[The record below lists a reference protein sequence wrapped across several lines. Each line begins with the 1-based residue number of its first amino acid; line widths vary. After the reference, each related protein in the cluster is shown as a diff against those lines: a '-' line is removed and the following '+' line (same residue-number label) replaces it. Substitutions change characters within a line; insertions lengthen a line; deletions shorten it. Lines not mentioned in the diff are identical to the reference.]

1 MLCGLVAPR
10 RYALPAL
17 LFLAS
22 VLPTQALAQGSAAAR
37 DPLVD
42 AREAKHWIARIHEAA
57 SQRNFQGTF
66 VVMTGGSVSSS
77 RILHFC
83 EGNNQYERIESLDGQ
98 MRQVYRHNDVVHS
111 LWPTHRMAVV
121 ETRYAKSEFPSLL
134 SAGAER
140 IVQSYDVRP
149 RGEGRVAGH
158 EADVLT
164 LQPRDGYRYGYRLW
178 AEKSTGL
185 LLRAE
190 VVDERD
196 TVLEVSAFSDLVIN
210 VKSKPEQVLQPMRR
224 LEGYT
229 VKRPQLEVID
239 LAREGWALRQ
249 APPGFKHV
257 VSVKRLLTKGLRDEP
272 ASAAAPPAVL
282 QTIYSDGLTYVSVF
296 IEPAALDSQ
305 RREALMS
312 LGATQTLVHRVG
324 DSWLTVIGDVPALT
338 LRAFAGAM
346 EPRR

>member
-1 MLCGLVAPR
+1 MLRGLADPR
-10 RYALPAL
+10 RFALPVL
-17 LFLAS
+17 LFMAS
-22 VLPTQALAQGSAAAR
+22 VLPPQAFAQAGATAR

-42 AREAKHWIARIHEAA
+42 AREARHWIARIHDAA

-77 RILHFC
+77 RIFHFC
-83 EGNNQYERIESLDGQ
+83 DGGNQYERIESLDGQ
-98 MRQVYRHNDVVHS
+98 MRQVFRHNELVHS
-111 LWPTHRMAVV
+111 LWPQHRTAVV
-121 ETRYAKSEFPSLL
+121 ETRYTQGEFPSLL

-140 IVQSYDVRP
+140 IVQFYDVRP

-196 TVLEVSAFSDLVIN
+196 TVLEVSAFSDLSIN
-210 VKSKPEQVLQPMRR
+210 VKAKPEQVLQPMRR
-224 LEGYT
+224 LEGYA
-229 VKRPQLEVID
+229 VQRPQIEVID
-239 LAREGWALRQ
+239 LAREGWTLRQ

-257 VSVKRLLTKGLRDEP
+257 VTVRRMLTRSLRGTAP
-272 ASAAAPPAVL
+272 ADTAPPAVL
-282 QTIYSDGLTYVSVF
+282 QTIYSDGLTHVSIF
-296 IEPAALDSQ
+296 IEAATPENP

-324 DSWLTVIGDVPALT
+324 DWWLTLIGDVPALT
-338 LRAFAGAM
+338 LRTFAESM